1 VSDIGLFA
9 TPFLPFSSEQK
20 SGHGLTFRGVQ
31 LGCLILDVPDYY
43 RPLHVNV
50 RADSNLEPP
59 MHPEHDGKKET
70 SMRHLICA
78 VLLGIFAASVSFG
91 QVGPL
96 RTGFAVVTPL
106 TGSKLTFSVTETFT
120 ERVEGSVVHSS
131 VQPSPLVTLTSM
143 VVTLDPASAINTGI
157 AIVDPFDLAATVTL
171 TLVNQQGVII
181 GGRTVIVGARQQRSR
196 FLTEVFAGVPELTH
210 SFTGQ
215 LFINSNV
222 PVGILA
228 LAFSGPF
235 FTALPATQLSG
246 NNVFGGDDSLG
257 TIFNNIAVAGVL
269 LLPQIA
275 AGGGWAST
283 ITIANT
289 STLPQSVR
297 VDFFDSTGGPLA
309 LAIGSTIPNTVIQP
323 GGVVTFSTR

>member
-1 VSDIGLFA
+1 
-9 TPFLPFSSEQK
+9 
-20 SGHGLTFRGVQ
+20 
-31 LGCLILDVPDYY
+31 
-43 RPLHVNV
+43 
-50 RADSNLEPP
+50 
-59 MHPEHDGKKET
+59 
-70 SMRHLICA
+70 MRHLGCA
-78 VLLGIFAASVSFG
+78 VLLGIFAASVSFS
-91 QVGPL
+91 QIGPL

-120 ERVEGSVVHSS
+120 ERFEGNVVRSS
-131 VQPSPLVTLTSM
+131 VQPSPLVTQTSM
-143 VVTLDPASAINTGI
+143 VVTLDPASAVNTGI

-171 TLVNQQGVII
+171 TLLNQQGGIIGARAVII
-181 GGRTVIVGARQQRSR
+181 GGRQQRSR
-196 FLTEVFAGVPELTH
+196 FLTEIFAGVPELTE

-215 LFINSNV
+215 LFISSNV

-235 FTALPATQLSG
+235 FTAVPATQLVG
-246 NNVFGGDDSLG
+246 NNVFGDFGG
-257 TIFNNIAVAGVL
+257 TTFNNIAVAGVL

-275 AGGGWAST
+275 SGGGWTST
-283 ITIANT
+283 ITIANV

-297 VDFFDSTGGPLA
+297 VDFFDSVGGPLM